1 MNKYTKTLE
10 FNPDKHEYNCLGT
23 KLPSV
28 TEICGPLTYSKY
40 RVENAVVDQAAFR
53 GSMIHDLTALYD
65 RGDLEEESAIASDV
79 GMYLLAW
86 IKFCHDYQVKWE
98 YIEIPLATN
107 NFAGTVD
114 RIGMIDGNRVVVD
127 IKTSSAMDRANKI
140 ALCAQL
146 MGYTFLCW
154 DNDIDITYCNSMG
167 VQLKKDGTYTVIN
180 TNAVEARYQF
190 NASELWDQL
199 VYLNR
204 LTKGEK
210 KIE

>member
-1 MNKYTKTLE
+1 MKMNKYTKGLE
-10 FNPDKHEYNCLGT
+10 FNQDKHEYNCLGT

-40 RVENAVVDQAAFR
+40 RVENAVIDQAAFR
-53 GSMIHDLTALYD
+53 GSMIHYLTALYD

-79 GMYLLAW
+79 GMYLIAW

-114 RIGMIDGNRVVVD
+114 RIGMIDGNRVIVD

-140 ALCAQL
+140 AMCAQL
-146 MGYTFLCW
+146 MGYAFLCW
-154 DNDIDITYCNSMG
+154 DRHLLL
-167 VQLKKDGTYTVIN
+167 Q
-180 TNAVEARYQF
+180 
-190 NASELWDQL
+190 
-199 VYLNR
+199 
-204 LTKGEK
+204 
-210 KIE
+210 